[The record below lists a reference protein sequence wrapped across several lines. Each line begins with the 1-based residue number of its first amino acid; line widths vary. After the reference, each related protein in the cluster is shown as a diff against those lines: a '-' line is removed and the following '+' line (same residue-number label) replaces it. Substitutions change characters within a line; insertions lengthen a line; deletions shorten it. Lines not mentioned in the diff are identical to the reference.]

1 MVWMAWR
8 LLGLTKES
16 LTMSI
21 SVNDLLSGNKAYAAG
36 FSEGSLPMPPGRKLA
51 VVACMDARLDPLPFL
66 GLHLGDTHVI
76 RNAGGRATEDA
87 IRSLAISE
95 LLLGTDAIVVIH
107 HTDCGMLTFSN
118 DDIRGKIQ
126 SDLGGAAYDQAARI
140 DFLPFGDVAQS
151 VRDDVAAFKAS
162 PLIPDSIPV
171 YGFIYDVHSGQLSQ
185 VE

>member
-1 MVWMAWR
+1 
-8 LLGLTKES
+8 
-16 LTMSI
+16 MSI
-21 SVNDLLSGNKAYAAG
+21 DVNDLLAGNKAYAAS
-36 FSEGSLPMPPGRKLA
+36 FTEGSLPMPPARKLA

-76 RNAGGRATEDA
+76 RNAGGRATNDA

-95 LLLGTDAIVVIH
+95 RLLGTDAIVVIH

-118 DDIRGKIQ
+118 DDIRQKIRA
-126 SDLGGAAYDQAARI
+126 DLGDIAYEEASQL
-140 DFLPFGDVAQS
+140 DFLPFADLARS
-151 VRDDVAAFKAS
+151 VRDDVAAIKAS

-171 YGFIYDVHSGQLSQ
+171 YGFIYDVHSGQLSP

>member
-1 MVWMAWR
+1 
-8 LLGLTKES
+8 
-16 LTMSI
+16 MSI
-21 SVNDLLSGNKAYAAG
+21 DVNDLLAGNKAYAAS
-36 FSEGSLPMPPGRKLA
+36 FTAGSLPMPPARKLA

-76 RNAGGRATEDA
+76 RNAGGRATDDA

-95 LLLGTDAIVVIH
+95 RLLGTDAIVVIH

-118 DDIRGKIQ
+118 DDIRRKIR
-126 SDLGGAAYDQAARI
+126 SDLGNGAYDKAIQV
-140 DFLPFGDVAQS
+140 DFLPFADVAKS
-151 VRDDVAAFKAS
+151 VRDDVETVKAS

-171 YGFIYDVHSGQLSQ
+171 YGFIYDVRSGQLSP